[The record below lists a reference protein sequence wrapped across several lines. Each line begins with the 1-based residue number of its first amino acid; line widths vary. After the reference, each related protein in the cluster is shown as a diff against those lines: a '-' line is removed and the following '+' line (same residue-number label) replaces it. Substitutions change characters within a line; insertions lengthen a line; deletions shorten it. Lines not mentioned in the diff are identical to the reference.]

1 MIKKIYAADL
11 FCGAGGTSEGLEFA
25 CQERGLELEL
35 LAINHWDVA
44 IATHTINH
52 PEANHLCENLDN
64 VNPKKVVPSGYL
76 DILVAS
82 PECTHHSN
90 ARGGRPMSDQSR
102 ASAWHVLRW
111 AEALRVKNILVE
123 NVKEFENWGPLGSNG
138 RPLKSKKGELF
149 KAFINSLKAMGYNVD
164 HKILNAANYGDAT
177 TRQRLFILARKGKKV
192 EWPAATHTPNGDMTL
207 LGKTLKWRTAREII
221 DWNVS
226 GKSIFER
233 KKPLSDNTMRRI
245 IAGLRKFSGKEL
257 EPFLVKLYKTSD
269 AADIDKPVPTLTT
282 VPKIGLCQPFLVEF
296 HGDQGIRERIKSIDN
311 PLPTVG
317 TSKQLGICQPFLVEF
332 YGNGKSRSVDNP
344 LPTQSTKDRFGVV
357 EPFIVRITQTGS
369 GDNAIKGID
378 KPLPTIMTKEE
389 LVVCQPFIVP
399 NFGERD
405 KQKPRVHSIDK
416 PIPAVTSAGA
426 GCLVTPM
433 IIPQQS
439 CGIAHSIDEPMPT
452 IATKG
457 AIALAM
463 PEYDGKRLDIKFR
476 MLLPDELARAMSF
489 NGYHFEGR
497 RVDVVK
503 QIGNAV
509 PVNLAK
515 HLCLVLL

>member
-11 FCGAGGTSEGLEFA
+11 FCGAGGTSSGLEFA

-111 AEALRVKNILVE
+111 VEALRVKNILVE
-123 NVKEFENWGPLGSNG
+123 NVKEFRNWGPLGANG
-138 RPLKSKKGELF
+138 RPLKRKKGELF
-149 KAFINSLKAMGYNVD
+149 KAFINALKAMGYHVD
-164 HKILNAANYGDAT
+164 YRVLNAADYGDPT
-177 TRQRLFILARKGKKV
+177 TRQRLFILARLGKKV
-192 EWPAATHTPNGDMTL
+192 TWPAATHTPDGKMTL
-207 LGKTLKWRTAREII
+207 LGRTCKWKTAREII
-221 DWNVS
+221 DWNIP
-226 GKSIFER
+226 GKSIFDR
-233 KKPLSDNTMRRI
+233 KKPLSKNTMKRI
-245 IAGLRKFSGKEL
+245 IAGIKKFSGEEL
-257 EPFLVKLYKTSD
+257 EPFLVKLYKTGD

-282 VPKIGLCQPFLVEF
+282 IPKIGLCQPFLVEY
-296 HGDQGIRERIKSIDN
+296 HGQQGKEDRVRSVGE
-311 PLPTVG
+311 PMPTIATNNQFGV
-317 TSKQLGICQPFLVEF
+317 CQPFLVEY
-332 YGNGKSRSVDNP
+332 YGNGKSRSVDKP
-344 LPTQSTKDRFGVV
+344 LPTQSTKDRFGIV

-369 GDNAIKGID
+369 EGDQVRDVN

-389 LVVCQPFIVP
+389 LAVCQPFLVP
-399 NFGERD
+399 NFGERVGQD
-405 KQKPRVHSIDK
+405 PRVHSIDK
-416 PIPAVTSAGA
+416 PVPAVTSAGA
-426 GCLVTPM
+426 GCLV
-433 IIPQQS
+433 
-439 CGIAHSIDEPMPT
+439 
-452 IATKG
+452 
-457 AIALAM
+457 M
-463 PEYDGKRLDIKFR
+463 PEYDGKRLEIKFR
-476 MLLPDELARAMSF
+476 MLLPHELARAMSF
-489 NGYHFEGR
+489 GNYKFSGN
-497 RVDVVK
+497 RVEVVK

-515 HLCLVLL
+515 HLCLALL